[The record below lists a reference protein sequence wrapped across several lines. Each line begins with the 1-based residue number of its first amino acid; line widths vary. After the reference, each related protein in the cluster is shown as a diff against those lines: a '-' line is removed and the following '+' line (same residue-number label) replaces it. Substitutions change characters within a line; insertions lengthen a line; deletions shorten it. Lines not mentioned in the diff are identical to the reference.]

1 MVFFFD
7 LGDASQRLTRVLLPQ
22 SSGICFFCEHE
33 IHTYIHKNKA
43 SSVCTSA
50 FLFFFWGS
58 CIPVAEVWGEEL
70 DVRMEYSPSLYTCVS
85 FFEVLQDRSSL
96 IRSVN
101 CVCLP
106 TSFEWPNNFTH
117 HIQERVWK
125 YINNFKSSCFCA
137 IFCHA
142 YRLKMTKHFLV
153 AL

>member
-1 MVFFFD
+1 MT
-7 LGDASQRLTRVLLPQ
+7 LGTPLRGWLGFCYPKVLASAFSVNMKY
-22 SSGICFFCEHE
+22 
-33 IHTYIHKNKA
+33 IHTYIKIKLHQ
-43 SSVCTSA
+43 SVPQHFYF
-50 FLFFFWGS
+50 FLRS
-58 CIPVAEVWGEEL
+58 VAEVWGEEL

>member
-1 MVFFFD
+1 MVFFD

-33 IHTYIHKNKA
+33 IYTYIHTYIKIKLHQ
-43 SSVCTSA
+43 SVPQHFYF
-50 FLFFFWGS
+50 FLRS
-58 CIPVAEVWGEEL
+58 VAEVWGEEL